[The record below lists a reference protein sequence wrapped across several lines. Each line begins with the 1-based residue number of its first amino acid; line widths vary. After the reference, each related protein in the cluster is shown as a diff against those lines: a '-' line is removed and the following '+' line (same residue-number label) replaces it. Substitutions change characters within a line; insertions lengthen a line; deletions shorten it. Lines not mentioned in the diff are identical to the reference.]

1 MAVYNGERYLREAV
15 ESILAQTY
23 PDFEVIIID
32 DGSSDASAGMLEE
45 FARRDD
51 RVRLVRQENIGLTRT
66 LNKAIE
72 LSGGE
77 LLARMDADDI
87 AMPDRLRRQV
97 EFMQQH
103 PRVVL
108 LGGAYELID
117 GRGRLL
123 TRITP
128 PLDDQ
133 PLQELALAGRTPI
146 CHPLAMMRRD
156 AVLKTGGYDESLKVA
171 QDLDLW
177 LRLGEVGELACLPDV
192 LLKYRQH
199 EESVSEAK
207 QALQVQNMR
216 LACERAWKRRGISGT
231 FDGDAGWRPGGDR
244 HSRHQYALRY
254 GWWAFNS
261 GQRRTAMAYGL
272 KAIATAPMRADG
284 WKLIMCALFKDK
296 DARRVASRL
305 RA

>member
-1 MAVYNGERYLREAV
+1 MPTTVSVIMAVYNGERYLREAV

-207 QALQVQNMR
+207 QALQVQNTCAWRARGHGNAAESAAR
-216 LACERAWKRRGISGT
+216 LMATPAGGRA
-231 FDGDAGWRPGGDR
+231 
-244 HSRHQYALRY
+244 
-254 GWWAFNS
+254 
-261 GQRRTAMAYGL
+261 
-272 KAIATAPMRADG
+272 AIAIHGTSTRCATGGGRSTAVSG
-284 WKLIMCALFKDK
+284 G
-296 DARRVASRL
+296 RRWRMASKRS
-305 RA
+305 RRHR